1 MVKYNP
7 VKVFM
12 IEPIFDEN
20 GKVKYTGF
28 INGVASPFYR
38 KVGTN
43 EILQGSKFAGAII
56 DANIYGRHN
65 AHNVYPDGRSLVVTL
80 PSLEHWYIDGP
91 SSNDGNGWVR
101 TGSVEDGTL
110 NVTPSILTPKYHG
123 WIKDGFLVE
132 C

>member
-1 MVKYNP
+1 MSHP
-7 VKVFM
+7 PIKVFM
-12 IEPIFDEN
+12 IEPIYDESGN
-20 GKVKYTGF
+20 IKYSGF

-43 EILQGSKFAGAII
+43 EILQGSKFPGAIL
-56 DANIYGRHN
+56 DSKVFGRIGN
-65 AHNVYPDGRSLVVTL
+65 QKETPDGKSLVVTL

-91 SSNDGNGWVR
+91 SSNGGGWTR

-123 WIKDGFLVE
+123 FLRDGHLVE
-132 C
+132 V